1 MDILSA
7 TPRITSHWQKIFKI
21 SSRVWKVTPSL
32 FLSLHWAPASHQHV
46 THPLP
51 PTLIFPICRLIYWL
65 CLYRSDKL
73 VSSTL
78 ISSLS
83 LHNPLPRWAHAY
95 VLPFIPLYPI
105 FGTIWSF
112 KYDEYIGSE
121 EWTFVYLGTI
131 ITLNA
136 LTWLFVQWSVTFEA
150 LFTATNVHPPYFS
163 DWRGWLLGE
172 ICTGSKFG

>member
-1 MDILSA
+1 M
-7 TPRITSHWQKIFKI
+7 
-21 SSRVWKVTPSL
+21 
-32 FLSLHWAPASHQHV
+32 
-46 THPLP
+46 
-51 PTLIFPICRLIYWL
+51 
-65 CLYRSDKL
+65 YRSDKL

-105 FGTIWSF
+105 FGAVWSF

-121 EWTFVYLGTI
+121 EWTFVYLGSI

-150 LFTATNVHPPYFS
+150 LFTATKVFHISLIASIN
-163 DWRGWLLGE
+163 
-172 ICTGSKFG
+172 C

>member
-1 MDILSA
+1 MIF
-7 TPRITSHWQKIFKI
+7 TPRITYRSQKICNARI
-21 SSRVWKVTPSL
+21 SCGRSLHSRESFSL
-32 FLSLHWAPASHQHV
+32 FISTSASHQHV
-46 THPLP
+46 TPHLHLP
-51 PTLIFPICRLIYWL
+51 NPSSNILTAM
-65 CLYRSDKL
+65 YRSDKL

-105 FGTIWSF
+105 FGAVWSF

-163 DWRGWLLGE
+163 DWRG
-172 ICTGSKFG
+172 